1 MSRLLSIALL
11 ASVASFGFGVSGS
24 IAAPLPDNC
33 TKDQGVVTCQTSDPV
48 GNSENSGGNSQ
59 TRDTTDT
66 SRGNLTNKKSSCT
79 SGPGN
84 QTTC

>member
-11 ASVASFGFGVSGS
+11 ASVAFFGIGASGS

-33 TKDQGVVTCQTSDPV
+33 TKDQGVITCPDPV

-59 TRDTTDT
+59 TRDTT
-66 SRGNLTNKKSSCT
+66 SRGNLTNKQCT

-84 QTTC
+84 QTTCP